1 MQRVG
6 VGGAGALQ
14 HMAVGPVAFR
24 AMRLHM
30 GAGALGQVAQALQQL
45 VRARR
50 NKARRDDGQHA
61 LVGVVRVGTQPVH
74 KGFGIGHGLGGAGV
88 LVVRRALRGL
98 VHGHLAHQRTLAVG
112 QAALGQHLVASVV
125 HAAKVHGGGGAVG
138 QQRGHDH
145 VVHALCERRVAV
157 ARLQREGVVLQP
169 DLQRHIQRLAV
180 LRPLRR
186 VHMQVH
192 HAGQQ
197 IAASGQAAQRACG
210 GMGLFLLC
218 PA

>member
-1 MQRVG
+1 M
-6 VGGAGALQ
+6 
-14 HMAVGPVAFR
+14 
-24 AMRLHM
+24 
-30 GAGALGQVAQALQQL
+30 
-45 VRARR
+45 
-50 NKARRDDGQHA
+50 
-61 LVGVVRVGTQPVH
+61 
-74 KGFGIGHGLGGAGV
+74 
-88 LVVRRALRGL
+88 
-98 VHGHLAHQRTLAVG
+98 G
-112 QAALGQHLVASVV
+112 QAAFGQHLVAGVV

-145 VVHALCERRVAV
+145 VVHALCKGRVAV
-157 ARLQREGVVLQP
+157 TRLQREGVVLQP
-169 DLQRHIQRLAV
+169 DFQGHIQRLAV

-218 PA
+218 PAWVAVLNHGLNHALRIHADQHIGLHAQLVGRGRIKGRALQRPGAGRGVSRGQIHCANCGQQSPLSAMRPGLARRAENNAPTRSAK